1 MVQPALQVAHEIDAT
16 LCDMRFVKPLDVAL
30 IQQICNEHEYIV
42 TIEEN
47 VIMGGAGSACLEA
60 MQLLN
65 LSNPVL
71 QLGIPDEFTEHG
83 DPKLLLCAMGLDKN
97 GILQALKNKNW
108 L

>member
-1 MVQPALQVAHEIDAT
+1 
-16 LCDMRFVKPLDVAL
+16 
-30 IQQICNEHEYIV
+30 
-42 TIEEN
+42 
-47 VIMGGAGSACLEA
+47 

-83 DPKLLLCAMGLDKN
+83 DPKLLLRAMGLDKN

-108 L
+108 I